1 MICGYLLR
9 LKQLFMNRSL
19 ASKFKSIYITLLLIC
34 TACNITVVRFFY
46 INETQETITTLAS
59 QTLETIS
66 QNVDSSIQVI
76 SQTSTYLLG
85 GSDIQN
91 YLTANSHS
99 ANYATL
105 SKNLRNSLY
114 LSLESMPAVS
124 SIMIIRESGLY
135 ECVARHTAPQTALS
149 SPSQAEWYET
159 VRSLQGT
166 PFYVIN
172 GGNYL
177 KDESDQNYLSL
188 VRLINSTEDARPL
201 GYMIINIPLNALFV
215 SSSGTENHYTDICV
229 YSGEDIVLPFS
240 RPALAQHFAEC
251 SSNSMCNIE
260 EFSAGGEQYLLLN
273 VQNSPLGLR
282 YFSATSRAGNIREY
296 RSFLLICLFT
306 LLTSSCMTF
315 LIAMFTRSF
324 ITAPLNRLTVSMK
337 KTEKGDFNP
346 AHVTAHQDEIG
357 QLQDAYNE
365 MVEKIEE
372 LLTSKIH
379 EQKQLRRAEL
389 RILQEQI
396 KPHFLYNSLNGIS
409 YLITAR
415 QNDTARDLLLALS
428 DYYRESLSK
437 GSERIPLSA
446 EINIV
451 KNYMLLQKMRF
462 QHMLEDIYQIQEETL
477 SITIPKLSLQPL
489 VENALYHGILPT
501 GEFGSILL
509 RAYLENDILKIHIR
523 DNGIGMTES
532 KLFEIMNG
540 NLESNRKSF
549 GLRGTIE
556 RLQIYYNQKDIYH
569 IISSPGKGTEIIL
582 SLPYKNTEE

>member
-1 MICGYLLR
+1 MIRRHLLD

-19 ASKFKSIYITLLLIC
+19 ASKFKIIYITISLIC
-34 TACNITVVRFFY
+34 VVCDITVVRFFY
-46 INETQETITTLAS
+46 MNETRETIAALAS

-76 SQTSTYLLG
+76 SKTSTYLLG
-85 GSDIQN
+85 GSDVQN
-91 YLTANSHS
+91 YLTANSLS
-99 ANYATL
+99 ADYATL
-105 SKNLRNSLY
+105 SKNLRNTLY
-114 LSLESMPAVS
+114 LSLESMPSVS
-124 SIMIIRESGLY
+124 SIMIVRESGLY
-135 ECVARHTAPQTALS
+135 ECVARHTPPQINLA
-149 SPSQAEWYET
+149 SPRQAEWYRT
-159 VRSLQGT
+159 VRSLQGA
-166 PFYVIN
+166 PVYMIN
-172 GGNYL
+172 GGDYL
-177 KDESDQNYLSL
+177 EDEADQNYLSL
-188 VRLINSTEDARPL
+188 IRLINSTEDARPL

-240 RPALAQHFAEC
+240 SPALAQHFAEY
-251 SSNSMCNIE
+251 SSDSMCSVK
-260 EFSAGGEQYLLLN
+260 EFSAGGEHFLLLN

-282 YFSATSRAGNIREY
+282 YFSATSRTGTIREY
-296 RSFLLICLFT
+296 RPFLMICLFT
-306 LLTSSCMTF
+306 LLISSCMTF
-315 LIAMFTRSF
+315 LIALFTRSF

-346 AHVTAHQDEIG
+346 AHVTTHQDEIG
-357 QLQDAYNE
+357 QFQDAYNE

-379 EQKQLRRAEL
+379 EQKHLRRAEL

-409 YLITAR
+409 YLIAAR

-437 GSERIPLSA
+437 GSERIPLST

-451 KNYMLLQKMRF
+451 RNYMLLQKMRF
-462 QHMLEDIYQIQEETL
+462 QDMVEDVYQIQEETL

-501 GEFGSILL
+501 GEFGAILI
-509 RAYLENDILKIHIR
+509 RACLEKDILKIHIR
-523 DNGIGMTES
+523 DDGMGMAES

-540 NLESNRKSF
+540 NLESNQKSF
-549 GLRGTIE
+549 GLRRTIE

-569 IISSPGKGTEIIL
+569 IISRPGKGTEIIL